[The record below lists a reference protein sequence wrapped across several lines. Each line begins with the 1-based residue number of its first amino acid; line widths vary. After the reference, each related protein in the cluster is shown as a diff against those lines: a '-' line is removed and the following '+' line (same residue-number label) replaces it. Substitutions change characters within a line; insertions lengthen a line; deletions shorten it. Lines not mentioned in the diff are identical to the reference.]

1 MYVCVIC
8 VYEYVGGGGILDHS
22 EIRDCSA
29 SYIASRL
36 QLVPWVKFTG
46 LAIMGVNNPA
56 LSVTLL
62 PV

>member
-1 MYVCVIC
+1 MFVYVCVIC
-8 VYEYVGGGGILDHS
+8 VFMWEGVLDHS

>member
-1 MYVCVIC
+1 MWEGV
-8 VYEYVGGGGILDHS
+8 LDHS